1 MEKMTLEDLHKV
13 RSQMKPELMKRE
25 PEGKKIQIIVGM
37 GTCGISAGAKATLE
51 AFINELDAKD
61 LGAVASVRQSG
72 CMGKCDSEPTV
83 EVIVKG
89 MPTVIY
95 GKVTPALAKEI
106 VQSHFVDNKIP
117 DNLVIEKK

>member
-1 MEKMTLEDLHKV
+1 MHSGLRGWPLGNALTSIQHFEPRACLTRRRKKGNEEA
-13 RSQMKPELMKRE
+13 ELL
-25 PEGKKIQIIVGM
+25 PFFF
-37 GTCGISAGAKATLE
+37 LE

-83 EVIVKG
+83 EVIAKG

-106 VQSHFVDNKIP
+106 VQSHFVDNKIL